1 MTGRVFA
8 VRPRSI
14 PASSQWLYET
24 RRVNRQDDLVAEGEP
39 EKEFNPGIA
48 ARLPRKTVAGGAV
61 IRDHAGR
68 ILFLEPTYKPTLD
81 IPGGIAEYDESPYD
95 ACRREVKEEIGLDR
109 EIGALLVVDWVPV
122 LGPWTDALAFIF
134 DGGILDDDQL
144 TLDPTEVRTAQ
155 FLTLTEAT
163 PRLRPSMTRR
173 LALAQQALTT
183 GHPSYADFGR
193 DS

>member
-1 MTGRVFA
+1 
-8 VRPRSI
+8 
-14 PASSQWLYET
+14 
-24 RRVNRQDDLVAEGEP
+24 VNRLDDLAAEGEP

-48 ARLPRKTVAGGAV
+48 ARLPRKTVAGGAL
-61 IRDHAGR
+61 IRDRSGR

-95 ACRREVKEEIGLDR
+95 ACRREVKEEIGLDL
-109 EIGALLVVDWVPV
+109 EIGPLLVVDWVPA

-134 DGGILDDDQL
+134 DGGIIDADL
-144 TLDPTEVRTAQ
+144 TPDPTEVRAVH

-173 LALAQQALTT
+173 LALAHQALTNQAPT
-183 GHPSYADFGR
+183 YADFGR
-193 DS
+193 